1 MYTLATMK
9 NLFAVLLLA
18 CLALPLY
25 AAPTTSTNIQKSSP
39 VILGYYPSWRAKY
52 LPPTN
57 VQYKYFNYIT
67 QAFFPTDAGG
77 KMGNDA
83 TFDNAAF
90 VAAAHQN
97 GTKVLLSLGGG
108 SNGKAF
114 GEMAAND
121 AARQRYLR
129 EVIDFAKQYNY
140 DGVDIDWEFPKKGQ
154 EALLVQFVK
163 ELHNALQ
170 TWRKDAVLT
179 MAVPAAYWSGQY
191 FDVPK
196 LVPYIDYWN
205 IMSYDFHGSW
215 GHAGFLSPLYPTS
228 NDPVDGDKY
237 NLQYSLNYWLQRGVP
252 KANILMGIPCYGR
265 AFATKSW
272 GTKTDEKPMYN
283 AITYR
288 QILPLLDAGWEK
300 HWDDEARVPWIGLPG
315 TDQRISYEDP
325 QSVRLKAQWAKNQ
338 GIGGVFFWEIS
349 QDYLNG
355 DNYLVGAAW
364 QAMKNSP

>member
-1 MYTLATMK
+1 MQNMSYSKAI
-9 NLFAVLLLA
+9 FYSLLTIIFLSS
-18 CLALPLY
+18 LS
-25 AAPTTSTNIQKSSP
+25 AASAQP
-39 VILGYYPSWRAKY
+39 VILGYYPTWRAKY
-52 LPPTN
+52 LPPADM
-57 VQYKYFNYIT
+57 QYKYFNYLT
-67 QAFFPTDAGG
+67 QAFFPTDAQG

-83 TFDNAAF
+83 KFDNAAF
-90 VAAAHQN
+90 VTTAHAN

-121 AARQRYLR
+121 TARKQYLG
-129 EVIDFAKQYNY
+129 EVLAFAKQYNY

-154 EALLVQFVK
+154 DALLVQFVK
-163 ELHNALQ
+163 ELHSALQ
-170 TWRKDAVLT
+170 SWRKDAVIT

-215 GHAGFLSPLYPTS
+215 GHTGFLSPLYPTS
-228 NDPVDGDKY
+228 SDPVDGDKY

-252 KANILMGIPCYGR
+252 KANILMGIPAYGR
-265 AFATKSW
+265 GFATKSW
-272 GTKTDEKPMYN
+272 GTKTDEKPLYN

-288 QILPLLDAGWEK
+288 QILPLLDVGWEK
-300 HWDDEARVPWIGLPG
+300 HWDDVAKVPWLSLPG

-325 QSVRLKAQWAKNQ
+325 QSVQLKAQWAKDQ
-338 GIGGVFFWEIS
+338 GLGGVFFWEIS

-355 DNYLVGAAW
+355 DNYLAREAW
-364 QAMKNSP
+364 KVLGNK

>member
-1 MYTLATMK
+1 MKKFFIFTL
-9 NLFAVLLLA
+9 LIS
-18 CLALPLY
+18 LALPLY
-25 AAPTTSTNIQKSSP
+25 AASSP
-39 VILGYYPSWRAKY
+39 VILGYYPSWRTGY
-52 LPPTN
+52 LPPAD
-57 VQYKYFNYIT
+57 VQYKYFNYLT
-67 QAFFPTDAGG
+67 QAFFPTDAQG

-83 TFDNAAF
+83 KFDNAAF
-90 VAAAHQN
+90 VTAAHAN

-114 GEMAAND
+114 GEMAASD
-121 AARQRYLR
+121 AARHRYLR
-129 EVIDFAKQYNY
+129 EVVDFAKQYNY

-163 ELHNALQ
+163 ELHGALQ
-170 TWRKDAVLT
+170 TWRKDAVIT

-196 LVPYIDYWN
+196 LVPYINYWN
-205 IMSYDFHGSW
+205 VMSYDFHGSW

-228 NDPVDGDKY
+228 SDPVDGDKY

-252 KANILMGIPCYGR
+252 KANILMGIPAYGR
-265 AFATKSW
+265 AFATKAW
-272 GTKTDEKPMYN
+272 GTKTDEKPPYN

-300 HWDDEARVPWIGLPG
+300 HWDDEAKVPWIELPG
-315 TDQRISYEDP
+315 TDYRISYENP
-325 QSVRLKAQWAKNQ
+325 HSVQLKAQWAKEQ
-338 GIGGVFFWEIS
+338 GIAGVFFWEIS

-355 DNYLVGAAW
+355 DNYLAREAW
-364 QAMKNSP
+364 KTLKNKQ

>member
-1 MYTLATMK
+1 MK
-9 NLFAVLLLA
+9 NYLALALLLFFT
-18 CLALPLY
+18 LPLY
-25 AAPTTSTNIQKSSP
+25 ADSTTPANVAKPSP

-52 LPPTN
+52 LPPAD
-57 VQYKYFNYIT
+57 VQYKYFNYVT
-67 QAFFPTDAGG
+67 QAFLPTSADG
-77 KMGNDA
+77 KLGYSKD
-83 TFDNAAF
+83 FDNAQF
-90 VAAAHQN
+90 VKSAHEN

-121 AARQRYLR
+121 AARHRYLR
-129 EVIDFAKQYNY
+129 EVLDFAKRYNY
-140 DGVDIDWEFPKKGQ
+140 DGVDIDWEFPKKEQ

-163 ELHNALQ
+163 ELHSALQ
-170 TWRKDAVLT
+170 AWRKDTIIT
-179 MAVPAAYWSGQY
+179 MAVPAVYWSGQY

-205 IMSYDFHGSW
+205 VMSYDFHGSW
-215 GHAGFLSPLYPTS
+215 GHAGFLSALFPTS
-228 NDPVDGDKY
+228 SDPVDGDKY

-252 KANILMGIPCYGR
+252 KANILMGIPAYGR

-272 GTKTDEKPMYN
+272 GTKTDEKPPYN

-300 HWDDEARVPWIGLPG
+300 HWDDEAKVPWIELPG
-315 TDQRISYEDP
+315 TDYRISYEDP
-325 QSVRLKAQWAKNQ
+325 HSVQLKAQWAKDQ

-355 DNYLVGAAW
+355 DNYLAREAW
-364 QAMKNSP
+364 EVLGNKQ

>member
-1 MYTLATMK
+1 MK
-9 NLFAVLLLA
+9 NLFTFLLLTSF
-18 CLALPLY
+18 ALPIY
-25 AAPTTSTNIQKSSP
+25 ADTATTANTQKSSV

-52 LPPTN
+52 LPPAD

-67 QAFFPTDAGG
+67 QAFFPTDTNG

-83 TFDNAAF
+83 KFDNTAF
-90 VAAAHQN
+90 VAAAHEN

-114 GEMAAND
+114 AEMAAND
-121 AARQRYLR
+121 VARQRYLS
-129 EVIDFAKQYNY
+129 EVLDFAKQYNY

-154 EALLVQFVK
+154 EALLVQFVS
-163 ELHNALQ
+163 ELHSALQ
-170 TWRKDAVLT
+170 AWRKDAVIT

-215 GHAGFLSPLYPTS
+215 GHAGLLSALYPTS
-228 NDPVDGDKY
+228 SDPADGDKY
-237 NLQYSLNYWLQRGVP
+237 NLQYSLNYWLQRGIP
-252 KANILMGIPCYGR
+252 KKNILMGIPAYGR

-272 GTKTDEKPMYN
+272 GTKTDEKPLYN

-325 QSVRLKAQWAKNQ
+325 QSVMLKAQWAKAQ

-355 DNYLVGAAW
+355 DNYLVREAW
-364 QAMKNSP
+364 KVLGNQQ

>member
-1 MYTLATMK
+1 MK
-9 NLFAVLLLA
+9 KFFVFVLLVSLV
-18 CLALPLY
+18 LPLY
-25 AAPTTSTNIQKSSP
+25 ADSTPANNPALAP
-39 VILGYYPSWRAKY
+39 VILGYYPSWRAGY
-52 LPPTN
+52 LSPQD
-57 VQYKYFNYIT
+57 VQYKYFNYLT
-67 QAFFPTDAGG
+67 QAFFPADSQG
-77 KMGNDA
+77 KMGHDA
-83 TFDNAAF
+83 KFDNTTF
-90 VAAAHQN
+90 VATAHQN
-97 GTKVLLSLGGG
+97 NTKVLLSLGGG

-114 GEMAAND
+114 GEMAASD
-121 AARQRYLR
+121 AARHRYLR
-129 EVIDFAKQYNY
+129 EVVAFAKQYNY

-163 ELHNALQ
+163 ELHSALQ
-170 TWRKDAVLT
+170 AWRKDAVIT

-205 IMSYDFHGSW
+205 VMSYDFHGSW

-228 NDPVDGDKY
+228 SDPVDGDKY

-252 KANILMGIPCYGR
+252 KENILMGIPAYGR

-272 GTKTDEKPMYN
+272 GTKTDEKPPYN

-300 HWDDEARVPWIGLPG
+300 HWDDEAKVPWIELPG
-315 TDQRISYEDP
+315 TDYRISYDDP
-325 QSVRLKAQWAKNQ
+325 HSVQLKAQWAKDQ
-338 GIGGVFFWEIS
+338 GIAGVFFWEIS

-355 DNYLVGAAW
+355 DNYLAREAWKIIKDEPGA
-364 QAMKNSP
+364 